1 MAGVSKIEIS
11 ESEAELKELLR
22 QEKTGSGKERIQ
34 VLYLLKTKKAKTVTE
49 AAEMIGRNRV
59 TVQDW
64 LGKYRQGGLEK
75 LLSKKIGTGRPR
87 KVPGWAEKALEKRLK
102 ETQGF
107 DSYREICEWLEKN
120 LGIEAKYKTVHK
132 LVYYRLKASPKIAR
146 PQSLEQSEE
155 RLEEFKKNFLE
166 NLAMLSWV
174 AITMM
179 SNTGKIR
186 FLCEDETRLG
196 LKTISGRKITAKGIK
211 PYGKVQWQFQAT
223 YIYGVVEPKTGEHFF
238 YEFTHL
244 NSQCFQIFLE
254 LVSEHFADSILIIQL
269 DNGRFHQAKKLKIP
283 DNIILMFQPPHCPE
297 SNPIEQIWQ
306 YLKRGLRWKLPAS
319 LDELRLLIAQR
330 LEVMTKDVIASIV
343 GRTHIL
349 EALSVVG
356 I

>member
-87 KVPGWAEKALEKRLK
+87 KVPEWAEKALEKRLK
-102 ETQGF
+102 ENQGF
-107 DSYREICEWLEKN
+107 DNYGEICEWLEKN

-155 RLEEFKKNFLE
+155 RLEGFKKNFLE

-174 AITMM
+174 VITMM

-196 LKTISGRKITAKGIK
+196 LKTISGRKITAKGVK
-211 PYGKVQWQFQAT
+211 PLGKVQWQFQAT

-254 LVSEHFADSILIIQL
+254 LVSEDFADSILIIQL
-269 DNGRFHQAKKLKIP
+269 DNGRFHKAKKLKIP

>member
-49 AAEMIGRNRV
+49 AAEMLGRNRV

-64 LGKYRQGGLEK
+64 LEKYRQGGLEK
-75 LLSKKIGTGRPR
+75 LLSKKVSTGRPK
-87 KVPGWAEKALEKRLK
+87 KVTQWAEKALEKRLK
-102 ETQGF
+102 EKEKF
-107 DSYREICEWLEKN
+107 DSRVDICEWLEEK

-146 PQSLEQSEE
+146 LKSLEQSEE
-155 RLEEFKKNFLE
+155 RLEYFKTKLLE

-179 SNTGKIR
+179 SNIGKIR
-186 FLCEDETRLG
+186 FLCEDETRLA
-196 LKTISGRKITAKGIK
+196 LKTISGRKITAKGVK
-211 PYGKVQWQFQAT
+211 PYGKVQGQFQAT
-223 YIYGVVEPKTGEHFF
+223 YIYGVLEPKIGEHFF

-254 LVSEHFADSILIIQL
+254 LVSEYFAGGFAI
-269 DNGRFHQAKKLKIP
+269 NREKK
-283 DNIILMFQPPHCPE
+283 E
-297 SNPIEQIWQ
+297 AIEC
-306 YLKRGLRWKLPAS
+306 
-319 LDELRLLIAQR
+319 
-330 LEVMTKDVIASIV
+330 
-343 GRTHIL
+343 
-349 EALSVVG
+349 
-356 I
+356 